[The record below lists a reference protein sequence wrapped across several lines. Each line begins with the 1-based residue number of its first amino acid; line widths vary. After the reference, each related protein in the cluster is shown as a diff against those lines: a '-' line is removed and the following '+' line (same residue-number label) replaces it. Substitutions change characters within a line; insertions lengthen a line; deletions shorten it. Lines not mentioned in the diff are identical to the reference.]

1 MSVSAKIPYEK
12 ALELANLVRDKIRDG
27 NGKKIKT
34 VIVGS
39 IRRRVELVND
49 IDLLILSD
57 NKEIL
62 KQLNFVGLKIQKE
75 ISNGKLRRMIQINGI
90 KIDCFLASPSNRAFA
105 LFHHTGSAAYNI
117 RIRAHAKKLG
127 YKLNQYGLFL
137 ISDGDAAI
145 SLNAKTEKDICNL
158 LNITYY
164 TPSSRK

>member
-90 KIDCFLASPSNRAFA
+90 KIEL
-105 LFHHTGSAAYNI
+105 
-117 RIRAHAKKLG
+117 
-127 YKLNQYGLFL
+127 
-137 ISDGDAAI
+137 
-145 SLNAKTEKDICNL
+145 
-158 LNITYY
+158 
-164 TPSSRK
+164 SRCSH